1 MLNLKKKSELWLKE
15 VYVDI
20 LFLIQVVFLPDNEE
34 LDCPKVYIKFLEVI
48 TIVFTYSFILLH
60 LKMAVHF

>member
-1 MLNLKKKSELWLKE
+1 MSCGLRNI
-15 VYVDI
+15 YIDM

-48 TIVFTYSFILLH
+48 TIVFTYGFILLH